1 MPGGPPRRNRLRP
14 EKQVRRPAP
23 RRAGRLLPL
32 LCAACLGS
40 LAPIAGAAC
49 AIAQEG
55 AFPGFSGNPFAPP
68 DGAAEAFSPTIRAQF
83 SPRSQTVLSAE
94 IGGKIVHLEARE
106 GDSFAAGERLV
117 GIDCGAHAARLD
129 RAQAQEQAARRRVE
143 TAGRLDRL
151 NSISRLEFDEAIA
164 TLAAAE
170 AETAL
175 TAIFVARC
183 DVLAPFAGR
192 VAARLAQPHQYV
204 AEGEKLLEIIDD
216 SALEVELIAPSR
228 WLSWLAPGHRF
239 SVAVDEL
246 GREIEAQV
254 TRIGARVDP
263 VSQSVRVF
271 GAVVGDARG
280 LVAGMSGEAAI
291 AAPEDAAGS
300 ASR

>member
-1 MPGGPPRRNRLRP
+1 MRGRRLRRNHP
-14 EKQVRRPAP
+14 RPASG
-23 RRAGRLLPL
+23 AGPL
-32 LCAACLGS
+32 LGVLALFAGIGS
-40 LAPIAGAAC
+40 AL
-49 AIAQEG
+49 AQEP
-55 AFPGFSGNPFAPP
+55 ASSGFAGNPFAPP
-68 DGAAEAFSPTIRAQF
+68 ATASEAFSPTIRAQL
-83 SPRSQTVLSAE
+83 SPRRQTVLSAE
-94 IGGKIVHLEARE
+94 IGGKIVHLETRE
-106 GDSFAAGERLV
+106 GDAFAAGERLV
-117 GIDCGAHAARLD
+117 GIDCGAHAARLAQ
-129 RAQAQEQAARRRVE
+129 AQAQEQAARRRLE

-151 NSISRLEFDEAIA
+151 NSISRLEFDEAAA

-175 TAIFVARC
+175 AAIFVARC

-228 WLSWLAPGHRF
+228 WLSWLAPGRTF
-239 SVAVDEL
+239 TVAIDEL
-246 GREIEAQV
+246 GREIEAEV

-280 LVAGMSGEAAI
+280 LVAGMSGEASI
-291 AAPEDAAGS
+291 AAPDDATGS
-300 ASR
+300 AGR